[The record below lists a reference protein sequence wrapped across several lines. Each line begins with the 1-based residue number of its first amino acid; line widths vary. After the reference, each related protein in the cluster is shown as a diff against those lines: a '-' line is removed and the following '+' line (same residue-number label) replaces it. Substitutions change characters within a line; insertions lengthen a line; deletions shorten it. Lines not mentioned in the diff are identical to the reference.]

1 MSKKIIYIY
10 IKIGLMSE
18 TSRNQ
23 LLQCEKTNEGD
34 ILWRKKKKKDIK
46 SPLPGGEL
54 NPGLPRDRRGYWPLY
69 YRGEPDIKVKII
81 TYIFKKMFAPLL
93 HDALSGRVL
102 IYIQCHT
109 ILFESLFLFPFLF
122 LFFFV
127 VAYFRQTSAVSVTTS
142 FGALNRPRDNL
153 LLLVLFRR
161 AAS

>member
-1 MSKKIIYIY
+1 M
-10 IKIGLMSE
+10 
-18 TSRNQ
+18 
-23 LLQCEKTNEGD
+23 
-34 ILWRKKKKKDIK
+34 
-46 SPLPGGEL
+46 
-54 NPGLPRDRRGYWPLY
+54 
-69 YRGEPDIKVKII
+69 KII

-122 LFFFV
+122 LFFVV

-161 AAS
+161 AAWLPRFSLSCQHSPKCQIHLKNVLSSLSSLTACRGVLLATSPRDSNNEDTS